1 MFFIWNSFKCRFG
14 RNAIVKKEA
23 MPILFQNPLNVL
35 DHLFRF
41 FFTTDDILQYI
52 YNNAHTKTARLSE
65 QKLAN

>member
-1 MFFIWNSFKCRFG
+1 MYWIIYF
-14 RNAIVKKEA
+14 V
-23 MPILFQNPLNVL
+23 
-35 DHLFRF
+35 F